1 MPMNTTIAV
10 HEIPAALPIPV
21 DAEEVAK
28 VREALAARTAAAA
41 KPLEQAA
48 MAVALDDGG
57 IAFGLDPADDLAP
70 HWGAWMAWVDSH
82 EGYRLS
88 APKK

>member
-1 MPMNTTIAV
+1 MNTTIAV
-10 HEIPAALPIPV
+10 HEMPAALPIPV

-28 VREALAARTAAAA
+28 VREALAARTTTAA
-41 KPLEQAA
+41 KPPEETAA
-48 MAVALDDGG
+48 ALDDGG
-57 IAFGLDPADDLAP
+57 IAFGLDPLDDLAP

>member
-1 MPMNTTIAV
+1 MNTTLSVHEFAATLPIAV
-10 HEIPAALPIPV
+10 N
-21 DAEEVAK
+21 EEDVAR
-28 VREALAARTAAAA
+28 VREALAARATAARPAEVTAA
-41 KPLEQAA
+41 S
-48 MAVALDDGG
+48 AVALDDGG
-57 IAFGLDPADDLAP
+57 VAFGLDPADDFAP